1 MALKATR
8 LDVWVGGLKDKAGV
22 LAEKL
27 NVLAEA
33 GAQLE
38 FVLARRAPE
47 KPGAAVAFLAPLK
60 GATQL
65 RAARRVGFHKSK
77 SLHAVRVE
85 GPDRP
90 AMGARLTQALAA
102 KGINLRGLSAA
113 VVGKRFVAHL
123 AMDSLADASKAIR
136 VLQAL
141 SAAKLP

>member
-8 LDVWVGGLKDKAGV
+8 INVWVGSLKDKPGA

-27 NVLAEA
+27 GVLAEA
-33 GAQLE
+33 GAELE

-47 KPGAAVAFLAPLK
+47 KPGTAVVFLAPVK
-60 GATQL
+60 GAAQL
-65 RAARRVGFHKSK
+65 KAARRLGLRKSK
-77 SLHAVRVE
+77 SVHAVRVE

-90 AMGARLTQALAA
+90 GMGARLTQALAD

-123 AMDSLADASKAIR
+123 AMDRSADAGKAIR
-136 VLQAL
+136 VLKTM
-141 SAAKLP
+141 S